1 MNKTR
6 PNKVTVRL
14 SDSELSDLKKR
25 IKLSGFNQQ
34 QFLSRAIFNKAMIN
48 KEQLHSLLVELRREG
63 CNLNQIARACNTYKV
78 LYDEQRIKQT
88 IEKLEALWQSLR

>member
-6 PNKVTVRL
+6 PYKVTVRL
-14 SDSELSDLKKR
+14 SDSELTDLKKR

-34 QFLSRAIFNKAMIN
+34 QFLTRAIFNKAMID
-48 KEQLHSLLVELRREG
+48 KEQLHSLLIELRREG
-63 CNLNQIARACNTYKV
+63 VNLNQIARACNTYKV
-78 LYDEQRIKQT
+78 LDDEQRIKQT

>member
-14 SDSELSDLKKR
+14 SDSELNELKKR

-34 QFLSRAIFNKAMIN
+34 QFLSRAIFNKAMMN

-78 LYDEQRIKQT
+78 LDDEQRIKQT
-88 IEKLEALWQSLR
+88 IEKLEALWLCLR

>member
-6 PNKVTVRL
+6 PNEVTVRL
-14 SDSELSDLKKR
+14 SDSELSDLKER

-34 QFLSRAIFNKAMIN
+34 QFLSRAIFNKAMMD

-78 LYDEQRIKQT
+78 LDDEQRIKQT
-88 IEKLEALWQSLR
+88 IEKLEALWLCLR

>member
-14 SDSELSDLKKR
+14 SDSELNELKDR

-34 QFLSRAIFNKAMIN
+34 QFLTRAIFNKAMMD
-48 KEQLHSLLVELRREG
+48 KEQLHSLLIELRREG

-78 LYDEQRIKQT
+78 LEDEQKIRQT
-88 IEKLEALWQSLR
+88 IEKLEALWLCLR

>member
-34 QFLSRAIFNKAMIN
+34 QFLARAIFNKAMIN
-48 KEQLHSLLVELRREG
+48 KEQLHSLLIELRREG
-63 CNLNQIARACNTYKV
+63 VNLNQIARACNTYKV
-78 LYDEQRIKQT
+78 LEDEQKIRQT
-88 IEKLEALWQSLR
+88 IEKLEALWLCLR

>member
-14 SDSELSDLKKR
+14 SDSELNELKER

-34 QFLSRAIFNKAMIN
+34 QFLTRAIFNKAMMD
-48 KEQLHSLLVELRREG
+48 KEQLHSLLIELRREG

-78 LYDEQRIKQT
+78 LDDEQRIKQT
-88 IEKLEALWQSLR
+88 IEKLEALWLCLR

>member
-34 QFLSRAIFNKAMIN
+34 QFLSRAISSKAMMN
-48 KEQLHSLLVELRREG
+48 KEQLHILLGELRHEG
-63 CNLNQIARACNTYKV
+63 CNLNQIARDCNTYKI
-78 LYDEQRIKQT
+78 LDNTERIRLA
-88 IEKLEALWQSLR
+88 IENLEALWQSLR

>member
-6 PNKVTVRL
+6 PYKVTVRL
-14 SDSELSDLKKR
+14 SDSELNELKKR

-34 QFLSRAIFNKAMIN
+34 QFLSRAIFNKAMMN

-63 CNLNQIARACNTYKV
+63 VNLNQIARACNTYKV
-78 LYDEQRIKQT
+78 LDDEQRIKQT
-88 IEKLEALWQSLR
+88 IEKLEALWLCLR

>member
-1 MNKTR
+1 MNKSR

-14 SDSELSDLKKR
+14 SDSELSDLKER

-34 QFLSRAIFNKAMIN
+34 QFLSRAIFNKAMMD

-63 CNLNQIARACNTYKV
+63 VNLNQIARACNTYKV
-78 LYDEQRIKQT
+78 LEDEQKIRQT
-88 IEKLEALWQSLR
+88 IEKLEALWLCLR

>member
-14 SDSELSDLKKR
+14 SDSELSELKDR

-34 QFLSRAIFNKAMIN
+34 QFLSRAIFNKAMMN

-63 CNLNQIARACNTYKV
+63 VNLNQIARACNTYKV
-78 LYDEQRIKQT
+78 LDDEQKIRQT
-88 IEKLEALWQSLR
+88 IEKLEALWLCLR

>member
-14 SDSELSDLKKR
+14 SDSELSDLKER

-34 QFLSRAIFNKAMIN
+34 QFLSRAIFSKAMIN
-48 KEQLHSLLVELRREG
+48 KEQLHSLLVELRHEG

-78 LYDEQRIKQT
+78 LDDEQRIRQT
-88 IEKLEALWQSLR
+88 IEKLEALWQCLR

>member
-1 MNKTR
+1 MNKSR

-14 SDSELSDLKKR
+14 SDSELSDLKDR

-34 QFLSRAIFNKAMIN
+34 QFLTRAIFNKAMMD

-78 LYDEQRIKQT
+78 LDDEQKIRQA
-88 IEKLEALWQSLR
+88 IEKLEALWLCLR

>member
-14 SDSELSDLKKR
+14 SDSELIELKKR

-34 QFLSRAIFNKAMIN
+34 QFLSRAISSKAMIN
-48 KEQLHSLLVELRREG
+48 KEQLNSLLVELRREG

-78 LYDEQRIKQT
+78 LDDEQRIKQT
-88 IEKLEALWQSLR
+88 IEKLEALWLCLR

>member
-1 MNKTR
+1 MNKSR

-34 QFLSRAIFNKAMIN
+34 QFLTRAIFNKAMMN
-48 KEQLHSLLVELRREG
+48 KEQLHSLLVELRHEG
-63 CNLNQIARACNTYKV
+63 VNLNQIARACNTYKV
-78 LYDEQRIKQT
+78 LEDEQKIRQT
-88 IEKLEALWQSLR
+88 IENLEALWLCLR

>member
-6 PNKVTVRL
+6 PHKVTVRL

-25 IKLSGFNQQ
+25 IELSGFNQQ
-34 QFLSRAIFNKAMIN
+34 QFLSRAIFGKAMMD
-48 KEQLHSLLVELRREG
+48 KEQLHSLLIELRREG

-78 LYDEQRIKQT
+78 LDDAERIRQS

>member
-14 SDSELSDLKKR
+14 SDSELNELKER

-34 QFLSRAIFNKAMIN
+34 QFLSRAIFSKAMIN

-78 LYDEQRIKQT
+78 LDDEQRIKQT
-88 IEKLEALWQSLR
+88 IEKLEALWLCLR

>member
-1 MNKTR
+1 MNKSR

-14 SDSELSDLKKR
+14 SDSELSELKDR

-34 QFLSRAIFNKAMIN
+34 QFLTRAIFNKAMMN

-63 CNLNQIARACNTYKV
+63 VNLNQIARACNTYKV
-78 LYDEQRIKQT
+78 LDDEQKIRQT
-88 IEKLEALWQSLR
+88 IEKLEALWLCLR

>member
-34 QFLSRAIFNKAMIN
+34 QFLTRAIFNKAMMD

-63 CNLNQIARACNTYKV
+63 VNLNQIARACNTYKV
-78 LYDEQRIKQT
+78 LEDEQKIRQA
-88 IEKLEALWQSLR
+88 IEKLEALWLCLR

>member
-14 SDSELSDLKKR
+14 SDSELSALKKR
-25 IKLSGFNQQ
+25 IELSGFNQQ
-34 QFLSRAIFNKAMIN
+34 QFLTRAIFGKAMMN

-78 LYDEQRIKQT
+78 IDDAEKIKQA

>member
-6 PNKVTVRL
+6 PYKVTVRL
-14 SDSELSDLKKR
+14 SDSELNELKKR

-34 QFLSRAIFNKAMIN
+34 QFLSRAIFSKAMMD

-78 LYDEQRIKQT
+78 LDDEQKIRQA
-88 IEKLEALWQSLR
+88 IEKLEALWLCLR

>member
-14 SDSELSDLKKR
+14 SDSELSDLKER

-34 QFLSRAIFNKAMIN
+34 QFLSRAIFNKAMMD

-78 LYDEQRIKQT
+78 LDDEQRIKQT
-88 IEKLEALWQSLR
+88 IEKLEALWLCLR

>member
-14 SDSELSDLKKR
+14 SDSELNELKDR

-34 QFLSRAIFNKAMIN
+34 QFLTRAIFNKAMMD

-63 CNLNQIARACNTYKV
+63 VNLNQIARACNTYKV
-78 LYDEQRIKQT
+78 LEDEQKIRQA
-88 IEKLEALWQSLR
+88 IEKLEALWLCLR

>member
-1 MNKTR
+1 MNKSR

-14 SDSELSDLKKR
+14 SDSELNELKKR

-34 QFLSRAIFNKAMIN
+34 KFLSRAIFNKTMMD
-48 KEQLHSLLVELRREG
+48 KEQLHSLLIELRREG

-78 LYDEQRIKQT
+78 LEDEQKIRQT
-88 IEKLEALWQSLR
+88 IENLEALWLCLR

>member
-1 MNKTR
+1 MNKSR

-14 SDSELSDLKKR
+14 SDSELSDLKDR

-34 QFLSRAIFNKAMIN
+34 QFLSRAIFNKAMMD

-63 CNLNQIARACNTYKV
+63 VNLNQIARACNTYKV
-78 LYDEQRIKQT
+78 LEDEQKIRQA
-88 IEKLEALWQSLR
+88 IEKLEALWLCLR

>member
-14 SDSELSDLKKR
+14 SDSELSDLKDR

-34 QFLSRAIFNKAMIN
+34 QFLTRAIFNKAMMD

-63 CNLNQIARACNTYKV
+63 VNLNQIARAYNTYKV
-78 LYDEQRIKQT
+78 LEDEQKIRQA
-88 IEKLEALWQSLR
+88 IEKLEALWLCLR

>member
-34 QFLSRAIFNKAMIN
+34 QFLSRAIFNKAMMN

-63 CNLNQIARACNTYKV
+63 VNLNQIARACNTYKV
-78 LYDEQRIKQT
+78 LDDEQKIRQT
-88 IEKLEALWQSLR
+88 IEKLEALWLCLR

>member
-6 PNKVTVRL
+6 PHKVTVRL

-34 QFLSRAIFNKAMIN
+34 QFLSRAIFGKAMVD
-48 KEQLHSLLVELRREG
+48 KEQLHSLLIELRREG

-78 LYDEQRIKQT
+78 LDDAERIRQS

>member
-14 SDSELSDLKKR
+14 SDSELSDLKER

-34 QFLSRAIFNKAMIN
+34 QFLSRAIFNKAMMD
-48 KEQLHSLLVELRREG
+48 KEQLHSLLIELRREG

-78 LYDEQRIKQT
+78 LDDEQKIRQT
-88 IEKLEALWQSLR
+88 IEKLEALWLCLR

>member
-14 SDSELSDLKKR
+14 SDLELNELKKR

-63 CNLNQIARACNTYKV
+63 VNLNQIARACNTYKV
-78 LYDEQRIKQT
+78 LDDEQKIRQT
-88 IEKLEALWQSLR
+88 IENLEALWQCLR

>member
-6 PNKVTVRL
+6 PHKVTVRL

-34 QFLSRAIFNKAMIN
+34 QFLSRAIFGKAMMD
-48 KEQLHSLLVELRREG
+48 KEQLHSLLIELRREG
-63 CNLNQIARACNTYKV
+63 CNLNQIARACNTNKV
-78 LYDEQRIKQT
+78 LDDAERIRQS
-88 IEKLEALWQSLR
+88 IEKLEVLWQSLR

>member
-1 MNKTR
+1 MNKAR

-14 SDSELSDLKKR
+14 SDSELTDLKKR
-25 IKLSGFNQQ
+25 IELSGFNQQ
-34 QFLSRAIFNKAMIN
+34 QFLSRAIFSKAMMN
-48 KEQLHSLLVELRREG
+48 KDQLHSLLVELRREG

-78 LYDEQRIKQT
+78 IEDAERIKQA

>member
-6 PNKVTVRL
+6 PHKVTVRL

-34 QFLSRAIFNKAMIN
+34 QFLSRAIFGKAMMD
-48 KEQLHSLLVELRREG
+48 KEQLHSLLIELRREG

-78 LYDEQRIKQT
+78 LDDAERIGQS

>member
-6 PNKVTVRL
+6 PHKVTVRL

-34 QFLSRAIFNKAMIN
+34 QFLSRAIFGKAMMD
-48 KEQLHSLLVELRREG
+48 KEQLHSLLIELRREG

-78 LYDEQRIKQT
+78 FDDAERIRQS

>member
-14 SDSELSDLKKR
+14 SDSELSELKDR

-34 QFLSRAIFNKAMIN
+34 QFLSRAIFNKAMMN

-78 LYDEQRIKQT
+78 LDDTTKINQA
-88 IEKLEALWQSLR
+88 IEKLEALWLCLR

>member
-14 SDSELSDLKKR
+14 SDSELNELKER

-34 QFLSRAIFNKAMIN
+34 QFLSRAISSKAMMN

-78 LYDEQRIKQT
+78 LDDEQRIKQT

>member
-14 SDSELSDLKKR
+14 SDSELTELKKR
-25 IKLSGFNQQ
+25 IELSGFNQQ
-34 QFLSRAIFNKAMIN
+34 QFLTRAIFSKAMMN

-63 CNLNQIARACNTYKV
+63 CNLNQIVRAFNTYKV
-78 LYDEQRIKQT
+78 LDDAEKIKQA
-88 IEKLEALWQSLR
+88 IEKLEALWQFLR

>member
-1 MNKTR
+1 MNKSR

-14 SDSELSDLKKR
+14 SDSELSDLKDR

-34 QFLSRAIFNKAMIN
+34 QFLSRAIFNKAMMN

-63 CNLNQIARACNTYKV
+63 VNLNQIARACNTYKV
-78 LYDEQRIKQT
+78 LDDEQRIKQT
-88 IEKLEALWQSLR
+88 IEKLEALWLCLR